1 MEKVILELIY
11 KLDDILYGLKTKVYN
26 GNIES
31 IIINCFEPGTK
42 ARENE
47 DEITEDDDIPEI
59 IDMLEKELPNMLA
72 YCKNTSISPEV
83 ELLIIL
89 LEETINMFGLT
100 KKISYK
106 PVYIAQLKETG
117 GGANIFVNTKATMQ
131 LAERCKPWLYWLYK
145 YYPKKE
151 GDDAPMLKEMPRVLD
166 TEQARKYFARA
177 VEAGLMTDDYK
188 WQKSK
193 SLLAVFSSKMS
204 DKLYLGRGIEANG
217 VKRISWQP
225 FEMLFEVTGLRC
237 TLNDIQKT
245 GKQPKGIEIVDGIF
259 KD

>member
-83 ELLIIL
+83 ECKHPKFADF
-89 LEETINMFGLT
+89 FGCGFVANFAD
-100 KKISYK
+100 KKVCY
-106 PVYIAQLKETG
+106 V
-117 GGANIFVNTKATMQ
+117 
-131 LAERCKPWLYWLYK
+131 
-145 YYPKKE
+145 
-151 GDDAPMLKEMPRVLD
+151 
-166 TEQARKYFARA
+166 
-177 VEAGLMTDDYK
+177 
-188 WQKSK
+188 
-193 SLLAVFSSKMS
+193 
-204 DKLYLGRGIEANG
+204 
-217 VKRISWQP
+217 
-225 FEMLFEVTGLRC
+225 
-237 TLNDIQKT
+237 
-245 GKQPKGIEIVDGIF
+245 
-259 KD
+259 